1 MNILLLGSG
10 GREHAIAFK
19 IAQSTQCKR
28 LFIAPGNAGTAE
40 VGENVVLDIS
50 DFDAVGR
57 FVLDRRVEM
66 LVVGPEAPLVAGIAD
81 YFHETPE
88 LRHVLVIGPSKE
100 GARLEGSKDY
110 AKAFMMR
117 HNIPTAR
124 YQTFTRDTLAEAEAF
139 LDTLQ
144 PPYVLKADGLAAG
157 KGVSVCMT
165 KEDVDAAIADMFD
178 ARKFGAAADS
188 VLVEQYLDGEEA
200 SLLAFVDG
208 EHVALLP
215 SAQDHKRLLDG
226 DKGPNTGGMGA
237 YSPAPAMT
245 PDMLAVVE
253 SQVFLPVVRELKAR
267 GIVYRG
273 VLYAGLMLN
282 ANGPK
287 VLEFNC
293 RFGDPETQAVLARLS
308 SPLLEP
314 MRACLDGTLDKVA
327 LEIDPRP
334 AVCVVMVAGGYPET
348 YKKGDLIEGL
358 DEAAAQPGVVV
369 FHAGTKPAEGG
380 AVLTDGGRVLG
391 VTALGDGIKDAV
403 AAAYRGVVKIKFA
416 DACYRSDIAHRAIE
430 RLA

>member
-1 MNILLLGSG
+1 MKILVIGNG
-10 GREHAIAFK
+10 GREHAIAWK
-19 IAQSTQCKR
+19 LREDDPSAE
-28 LFIAPGNAGTAE
+28 LFCAPGNAGTASIATN
-40 VGENVVLDIS
+40 VPVAAKDVPGLVAWARENRP
-50 DFDAVGR
+50 DFT
-57 FVLDRRVEM
+57 
-66 LVVGPEAPLVAGIAD
+66 VVGPEVPLCLGVVDAFQAEGFAI
-81 YFHETPE
+81 F
-88 LRHVLVIGPSKE
+88 GPCAAA
-100 GARLEGSKDY
+100 ARMEGSKEF
-110 AKAFMMR
+110 AKDVMR
-117 HNIPTAR
+117 AAQVPTAA
-124 YQTFTRDTLAEAEAF
+124 AEVVRTAQEAREAVGR
-139 LDTLQ
+139 LGI
-144 PPYVLKADGLAAG
+144 PVVLKADGLAAG

-267 GIVYRG
+267 GIVYKG
-273 VLYAGLMLN
+273 ILYAGLMLT

-358 DEAAAQPGVVV
+358 DEASAQPGVVV

-380 AVLTDGGRVLG
+380 AAVTDGGRVLG
-391 VTALGDGIKDAV
+391 VTALGDGIREAV

-416 DACYRSDIAHRAIE
+416 NACYRSDSAHRAIA
-430 RLA
+430 RLG

>member
-1 MNILLLGSG
+1 M
-10 GREHAIAFK
+10 
-19 IAQSTQCKR
+19 
-28 LFIAPGNAGTAE
+28 
-40 VGENVVLDIS
+40 
-50 DFDAVGR
+50 
-57 FVLDRRVEM
+57 
-66 LVVGPEAPLVAGIAD
+66 
-81 YFHETPE
+81 
-88 LRHVLVIGPSKE
+88 
-100 GARLEGSKDY
+100 
-110 AKAFMMR
+110 
-117 HNIPTAR
+117 
-124 YQTFTRDTLAEAEAF
+124 
-139 LDTLQ
+139 
-144 PPYVLKADGLAAG
+144 
-157 KGVSVCMT
+157 
-165 KEDVDAAIADMFD
+165 
-178 ARKFGAAADS
+178 
-188 VLVEQYLDGEEA
+188 DGEEA

-253 SQVFLPVVRELKAR
+253 AQVFLPVVRELKAR

-273 VLYAGLMLN
+273 VLYAGLMLT

-314 MRACLDGTLDKVA
+314 MRACLDGTLDKVK
-327 LEIDPRP
+327 LEIDPRS

-380 AVLTDGGRVLG
+380 AAVTDGGRVLG
-391 VTALGDGIKDAV
+391 VTALGEGIREAV

-416 DACYRSDIAHRAIE
+416 NACYRSDIAHRAIA
-430 RLA
+430 RLETPPAAGEA

>member
-1 MNILLLGSG
+1 MKILVVGNG
-10 GREHAIAFK
+10 GREHAIAWK
-19 IAQSTQCKR
+19 LREDDPSVE
-28 LFIAPGNAGTAE
+28 LFCAPGNAGTAAIATNLAIPAKD
-40 VGENVVLDIS
+40 VPGLVAWARENKP
-50 DFDAVGR
+50 DFT
-57 FVLDRRVEM
+57 
-66 LVVGPEAPLVAGIAD
+66 VVGPEVPLCLGVADAFQAEGFPI
-81 YFHETPE
+81 F
-88 LRHVLVIGPSKE
+88 GPCAAA
-100 GARLEGSKDY
+100 ARMEGSKEF
-110 AKAFMMR
+110 AKDVMR
-117 HNIPTAR
+117 AAQVPT
-124 YQTFTRDTLAEAEAF
+124 AEAEVVRTAQEAREAVAR
-139 LDTLQ
+139 LGI
-144 PPYVLKADGLAAG
+144 PVVLKADGLAAG

-165 KEDVDAAIADMFD
+165 AEDVEAAIADMFD

-188 VLVEQYLDGEEA
+188 VLVEQYLEGEEA
-200 SLLAFVDG
+200 SVLALVDG
-208 EHVALLP
+208 ERVLLLP

-273 VLYAGLMLN
+273 VLYAGLMLT

-293 RFGDPETQAVLARLS
+293 RFGDPETQAVLPRIAT
-308 SPLLEP
+308 PLLELL
-314 MRACLDGTLDKVA
+314 RATAEGSLDRVK
-327 LEIDPRP
+327 LEVDPRT

-348 YKKGDLIEGL
+348 YAKGNLVEGL

-380 AVLTDGGRVLG
+380 TVLTDGGRVLG
-391 VTALGDGIKDAV
+391 VTALGADVREAV
-403 AAAYRGVVKIKFA
+403 AGAYRGVVKIKFDGA
-416 DACYRSDIAHRAIE
+416 FYRSDIAYRAID